1 LVEANSISKY
11 MYTTI
16 IQSDN
21 FYKKILIIKVACSRI
36 IFYVLIYMKLNYE

>member
-1 LVEANSISKY
+1 

-21 FYKKILIIKVACSRI
+21 FCKILIIIACSRI
-36 IFYVLIYMKLNYE
+36 IFYVLMYMKLN